1 MLEKL
6 FESHDKWINTTL
18 KFGCTRHEAEDIVSH
33 MYLLIGTMLNKGLN
47 ISYGDDINY
56 YYIYKTLRSSFLL
69 LQNRKTKENATSI
82 NLVLDLASG
91 EYVNYSEAHETIHTE
106 LEKLHW
112 YDQKVYN
119 MIQDEYSITE
129 LSKKTNITYHSLYN
143 TFRKVK
149 DRLKEKLNK

>member
-33 MYLLIGTMLNKGLN
+33 MYLLIGTMLEKGLN

-69 LQNRKTKENATSI
+69 LQNRKTRENATSL
-82 NLVLDLASG
+82 NMVLDLESG
-91 EYVNYSEAHETIHTE
+91 EYVNYFDANETVHTE

-119 MIQDEYSITE
+119 LIQDEYSITE